1 MNTRV
6 GTSTRRLLVALAL
19 LVGIT
24 VVASGCQAGIPR
36 SGPVYPGP
44 AEAPPVEQSLVFN
57 PDRPVSGASKEEIV
71 RGFVAA
77 ASSATGDYAIAREF
91 LTPDLN
97 ASWNPHTSITVDAG
111 LRSVKT
117 EEDTVRMIVSPNA
130 LVDAHGSMRS
140 AREGRSIE
148 NFFELKRVG
157 GEWRVNVAPDGIV
170 LDENTFEAVFNEHSL
185 YFLAAQSSILVPDQ
199 RWFLRGATT
208 ATRIVTELLLGPSEL
223 LADSVTTTAF
233 PEGTALAANSVP
245 VGSNV
250 AHVDLT
256 PEALSADENSLH
268 LMLAQLESS
277 LIRVAGVTRADI
289 SVDQSLVLAG
299 PADPSWSQRYPRVPG
314 KPVVMV
320 GDQFGEMGSTGLTPI
335 PKISEALRNIAP
347 TSVDYLAP
355 LGLAAAGTPNGVALV
370 SANGAGQMVPIDGRS
385 NLIAPTIDSHGFVWT
400 VPAGSPL
407 DLIVTNAS
415 GTSGKIT
422 APWIDAVGIEALS
435 VSRDGTRMLVVYNQ
449 GGEYIVAV
457 SGIVR
462 DGDGMPTTMTDPVE
476 IQLST
481 DIPVDADW
489 VDESHIALASKAVGN
504 NVEISLLS
512 VGGRAESLGT
522 TEDVVAI
529 AGGNSVSQL
538 RILDSDGVLRE
549 YRGSNWQE
557 SASEVVLLAKQG

>member
-1 MNTRV
+1 MS
-6 GTSTRRLLVALAL
+6 GFLHTSGRKLVAAL
-19 LVGIT
+19 GLV
-24 VVASGCQAGIPR
+24 VAVSLLASGCQAGIPR

-44 AEAPPVEQSLVFN
+44 AEAPPAEQSLVFN
-57 PDRPVSGASKEEIV
+57 PDRPVNGASKEEIV

-97 ASWNPHTSITVDAG
+97 ARWNPHTSITVDAG
-111 LRSVKT
+111 LRTVKT
-117 EEDTVRMIVSPNA
+117 EDDTVRMIVSPNA

-140 AREGRSIE
+140 AREGRSVE
-148 NFFELKRVG
+148 NVFELRSIG
-157 GEWRVNVAPDGIV
+157 GEWRVNAAPDGIV

-185 YFLAAQSSILVPDQ
+185 YFLAAQSNILVPDQ

-256 PEALSADENSLH
+256 PEALSADENSLR

-289 SVDQSLVLAG
+289 SVDQSVVLAG

-320 GDQFGEMGSTGLTPI
+320 GDQFGELGSTGLTPI
-335 PKISEALRNIAP
+335 PRLSEAIRNLAP
-347 TSVDYLAP
+347 TSIDYSAP
-355 LGLAAAGTPNGVALV
+355 LESAAIGTANGVAIV
-370 SANGAGQMVPIDGRS
+370 TASGQGQVIPVDGRS
-385 NLIAPTIDSHGFVWT
+385 GLIAPTIDSRGFVWT
-400 VPAGSPL
+400 VPASNPR
-407 DLIVTNAS
+407 DLNVTNAA
-415 GTSGKIT
+415 GASGKIL
-422 APWIDAVGIEALS
+422 APWIDAVGVEVLS

-462 DGDGMPTTMTDPVE
+462 DGNGMPTTMTDPVE

-522 TEDVVAI
+522 TEDVVSI

-538 RILDSDGVLRE
+538 RIVDSGGVLRE

-557 SASEVVLLAKQG
+557 SAAEVTLLAKQA